1 MKGEFD
7 HLVMP
12 RLLQIAL
19 LGNPVLH
26 TQAVEVSDPKEGDIQ
41 SLVDDLLATMIETD
55 AVGLA
60 APQVYRSVR
69 IFVMCSRKG
78 KRFPDAPEIAPF
90 AVINPEVIF
99 QSEETTRAGEGCFSM
114 PGYRAMITRPAVIK
128 AHWLDRNGDP
138 VEQELHDLAA
148 RVFLHELDHLN
159 GKMFIERLDSLH
171 DLISAQELQRR
182 NG

>member
-41 SLVDDLLATMIETD
+41 SLVDDLLATMIETV

-60 APQVYRSVR
+60 APQV
-69 IFVMCSRKG
+69 
-78 KRFPDAPEIAPF
+78 
-90 AVINPEVIF
+90 
-99 QSEETTRAGEGCFSM
+99 
-114 PGYRAMITRPAVIK
+114 
-128 AHWLDRNGDP
+128 
-138 VEQELHDLAA
+138 
-148 RVFLHELDHLN
+148 
-159 GKMFIERLDSLH
+159 
-171 DLISAQELQRR
+171 
-182 NG
+182 